1 MTINSARSTA
11 QLFAQ
16 VTPGDPTASGSY
28 EMGATGSRLNFTDVN
43 QVYALKVSNQG
54 GDGDLNLKTGT
65 YTTAGGATFAG
76 GDGKDPDGQDVD
88 LTNIYGIQ
96 VINTG
101 DADLVIDLGSWTPGA
116 SPFAGLITVA
126 AGSPFLIAI
135 RDGQAITT
143 GNLNI
148 DTVTDNVS
156 YEIIVLGKTG
166 A

>member
-101 DADLVIDLGSWTPGA
+101 DADLTIMGFRKEALKHDPHETFNGFPDLGNML
-116 SPFAGLITVA
+116 FVH
-126 AGSPFLIAI
+126 
-135 RDGQAITT
+135 
-143 GNLNI
+143 
-148 DTVTDNVS
+148 TDRPK
-156 YEIIVLGKTG
+156 EIG
-166 A
+166 